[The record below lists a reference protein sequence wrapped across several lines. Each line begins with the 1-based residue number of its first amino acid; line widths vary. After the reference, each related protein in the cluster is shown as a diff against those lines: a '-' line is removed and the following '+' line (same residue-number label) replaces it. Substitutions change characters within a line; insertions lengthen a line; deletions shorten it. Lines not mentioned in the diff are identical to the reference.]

1 MPPTRK
7 TAMPE
12 LRFARVASAIGDPTR
27 ARMLSVLLAGESLAA
42 GEIAR
47 AVDIA
52 APTAS
57 GHLARLV
64 DAGLVSVLE
73 RGRHR
78 YFRLADAEVA
88 HALESL
94 ALVAERSGR
103 ATLWTREAY
112 RPLKHA
118 RTCYRHLA
126 GELGVQLLES
136 IVARGYLA
144 SGANG
149 YGVTRAGK
157 AWLESLELARPLAEC
172 TGARCAYPCLDWSE
186 RRDHLAGPLATALLD
201 HFLAQRWLVRIPD
214 SRALRVTPTGRCSLE
229 KLSSSAD

>member
-1 MPPTRK
+1 
-7 TAMPE
+7 MPE

-47 AVDIA
+47 AVDVA

-57 GHLARLV
+57 GHLARLI

-103 ATLWTREAY
+103 ATMWTREAY
-112 RPLKHA
+112 RPLKYA

-126 GELGVQLLES
+126 GELGVRLLES
-136 IVARGYLA
+136 MVSHGRLA

-149 YGVTRAGK
+149 FAVTGAGRS
-157 AWLESLELARPLAEC
+157 WLESLALDKPVAHC
-172 TGARCAYPCLDWSE
+172 TGTRCAYPCLDWSE

-201 HFLAQRWLVRIPD
+201 HFLTRRWLARAKD
-214 SRALRVTPTGRCSLE
+214 SRALTLTPHGRRSLLPLLGTDRGQTGV
-229 KLSSSAD
+229 